1 MQVKLK
7 TILLAASGI
16 AGVATAASA
25 QTAANAPWMNRALS
39 PDQRAAMVVQQ
50 MTRQEKLS
58 LVFGYFATDR
68 DGTKA
73 PAESRPGSAG
83 YVPGIPRLGIP
94 AQWQTDAG
102 VGVATQGD
110 ALKKRERTA
119 LPSGIATAATWNPE
133 VAFAGGHMI
142 GSEAR
147 NSGFNVQLAGG
158 VNIMRDPR
166 NGRNFEYG
174 GEDPLLAGTI
184 VGSEI
189 AGIQSNH
196 IISTTKHYAMNDLET
211 GRNAHNAHIDH
222 AAARM
227 SDLLAFEFA
236 IERGHP
242 GSVMCSYNRVN
253 GDFAC
258 ENAWLLNDVLKH
270 DFAFPGYVMSDWG
283 AVHSTA
289 KAANAGLD
297 QESGWPFDKEPYFR
311 EPLAQAVAAGQV
323 PEARLNDMATRIV
336 GALFATG
343 AVDDPVP
350 AEATIDYAANA
361 AVTRADAEQSMV
373 LLKNDGNLLPVVAT
387 AKRIVIIGGHA
398 DKGVLA
404 GSGSS
409 LVYPRG
415 GNAVPG
421 IEPLHWPGPVMYY
434 PSSPMRALQ
443 ALVPGA
449 SVTFVDGSNPA
460 AAAAAAKTA
469 DIAIVFV
476 TQWAGESF
484 DVPLQLQDNQDA
496 TVAAVAAA
504 NPRTAVVVESN
515 GPVLMPWAS
524 QVPAIVEAWYPG
536 TAGGEAIANVL
547 TGRVNPSGRLPA
559 TFPMSDAQLP
569 RPVRPGGNSQD
580 DSFELPY
587 TEGAAVGYK
596 WFDKNNLQPLFPF
609 GHGLSYTSF
618 VFGIPATKNA
628 DGTLTADEASRS
640 KVSRNPDGSLRVEV
654 GVRNVGQ
661 RPGMDVVQVYVSPAA
676 GGWEAPKRLGG
687 FQKVALAPGASQT
700 VSINVDPRLLATFD
714 DAAHQWRIAPGQYKV
729 MVGQSSRDISGTTTV
744 TLPGMT
750 LPGNWHP
757 GAVAAQAP
765 SAAPAPQGERG

>member
-1 MQVKLK
+1 MGESNMSVKLK
-7 TILLAASGI
+7 TILFA
-16 AGVATAASA
+16 ATAIAAVAGAANVQA
-25 QTAANAPWMNRALS
+25 QAPANAPWMNPAMGA
-39 PDQRAAMVVQQ
+39 DERAALVVQQ
-50 MTRQEKLS
+50 MTQQEKLS

-68 DGTKA
+68 NGTKA
-73 PAESRPGSAG
+73 PAESRAGSAG

-133 VAFAGGHMI
+133 IAFAGGRMI

-166 NGRNFEYG
+166 NGRNFEYA

-189 AGIQSNH
+189 AGIQSNQ

-211 GRNAHNAHIDH
+211 GRNAHDAQIDH

-258 ENAWLLNDVLKH
+258 ENAWLLNDVLKR

-283 AVHSTA
+283 AVHSTV

-297 QESGWPFDKEPYFR
+297 QQSGWPFDKEPYFQK
-311 EPLAQAVAAGQV
+311 PLADAIAAGNV
-323 PEARLNDMATRIV
+323 PQARLDDMATRIV
-336 GALFATG
+336 RSLFATG

-350 AEATIDYAANA
+350 AEAPIDYAANA

-373 LLKNDGNLLPVVAT
+373 LLKNDGNLLPVAGT

-443 ALVPGA
+443 ALIPGA

-460 AAAAAAKTA
+460 AAAAAAKVA

-484 DVPLQLQDNQDA
+484 DVPLQLQGNQDA

-515 GPVLMPWAS
+515 GPVLMPWAG

-547 TGRVNPSGRLPA
+547 TGRVNPSGHLPA

-618 VFGIPATKNA
+618 GLGAPVAAANA
-628 DGTLTADEASRS
+628 DGSLTVQVPISNTGRIA
-640 KVSRNPDGSLRVEV
+640 
-654 GVRNVGQ
+654 
-661 RPGMDVVQVYVSPAA
+661 GMDVAQVYVSPAA

-687 FQKVALAPGASQT
+687 FQKVSLAPGASQT
-700 VSINVDPRLLATFD
+700 VSITVDPRLLATFD

-729 MVGQSSRDISGTTTV
+729 MVGQSSRDISGTTTI

-765 SAAPAPQGERG
+765 SAVPAPQGERG